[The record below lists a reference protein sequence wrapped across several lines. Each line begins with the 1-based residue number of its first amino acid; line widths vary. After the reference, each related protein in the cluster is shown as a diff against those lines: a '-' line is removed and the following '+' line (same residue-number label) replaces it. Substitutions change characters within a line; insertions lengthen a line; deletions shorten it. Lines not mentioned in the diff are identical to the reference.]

1 VGLVTRIAP
10 AAELPQLLAE
20 YTEAFAANAPL
31 TIHAG
36 KRIIEE
42 ILKDDA
48 DLDRDLCKR
57 LILDCFESEDYAEGR
72 RAFMDKRKPQFRG
85 K

>member
-10 AAELPQLLAE
+10 AAELPALLAE
-20 YTEAFAANAPL
+20 YTDAFAANAPL
-31 TIHAG
+31 TIRAG
-36 KRIIEE
+36 KRIMEE

-72 RAFMDKRKPQFRG
+72 RAFMDKRKPEFRG